1 MLSRRRQLALKF
13 PPSHG
18 GKRKNAGRKPKGER
32 SGVSHRPRARFDRLS
47 VLHVTLT
54 VANAVW
60 NLRSGRMFRAMRAA
74 LSLGADTLGVRL
86 IHFAIQGNHIHLIF
100 EARSHEALATA
111 VKALCVRVAR
121 RLNRR
126 MGRSG
131 AVFADRYH
139 SRILRTPTEVH
150 RALAYVR
157 NNHRAHMAQVG
168 RRLQQTFV
176 DPYSSFAPGH
186 GVALPDPQSWFLKIG
201 WTALSR
207 LVRPKATANRTQNS
221 P

>member
-1 MLSRRRQLALKF
+1 MRKRRRQLALVF

-18 GKRKNAGRKPKGER
+18 GKRKNAGRKPTGER
-32 SGVSHRPRARFDRLS
+32 SGVSHRPRDRFDRLS
-47 VLHVTLT
+47 VLHVTLSI
-54 VANAVW
+54 ADAVW
-60 NLRSGRMFRAMRAA
+60 NLRSGRMFAAMQAA
-74 LSLGADTLGVRL
+74 LSLGANAFGVRL

-100 EARSHEALATA
+100 EARSHQALAQA

-126 MGRSG
+126 MDRKG

-157 NNHRAHMAQVG
+157 DNHRAHMAQIGKQVAP
-168 RRLQQTFV
+168 TFV

-186 GVALPDPQSWFLKIG
+186 GVALPDPESWFLRLG
-201 WTALSR
+201 WAALSR
-207 LVRPKATANRTQNS
+207 LVRPKLTPSSSQN
-221 P
+221 PH